1 MDTDT
6 DRNIDTDPE
15 VDGCVNQKSL
25 LLKCILHQIITVY
38 ALNILQS
45 YLLIK
50 LQKSLK
56 IFKEMK
62 GSRNSSTA
70 SKVNDFASIIS
81 HPCVSWFKTQT
92 PRRESLD

>member
-1 MDTDT
+1 MNTDT

-50 LQKSLK
+50 LQ
-56 IFKEMK
+56 
-62 GSRNSSTA
+62 
-70 SKVNDFASIIS
+70 
-81 HPCVSWFKTQT
+81 
-92 PRRESLD
+92 